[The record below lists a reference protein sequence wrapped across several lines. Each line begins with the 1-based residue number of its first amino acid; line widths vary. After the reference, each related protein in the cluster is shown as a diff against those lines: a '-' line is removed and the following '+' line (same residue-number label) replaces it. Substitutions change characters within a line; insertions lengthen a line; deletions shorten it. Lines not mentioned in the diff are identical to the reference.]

1 MLFNLIFFLILLL
14 VSWLVF
20 VILNGRKLKKN
31 KKNLWE
37 VNYLVN
43 RFGLNRRKIDY
54 KKIIRLVNI
63 TNAFIISFVCTIISI
78 LPIKFMWQMLIAF
91 VVLFVMMFLF
101 YELLG
106 IYCKKKGWKTNGKRT
121 QKNRG

>member
-1 MLFNLIFFLILLL
+1 MLFNLIFFLALFL

-20 VILNGRKLKKN
+20 IILNGRKLKKN

-43 RFGLNRRKIDY
+43 RFSLNRRTIDY

-63 TNAFIISFVCTIISI
+63 TNAFIISFVCTIICV
-78 LPIKFMWQMLIAF
+78 LPLKFMWQMLIAF
-91 VVLFVMMFLF
+91 VMLFVMMFLF

-106 IYCKKKGWKTNGKRT
+106 IYCKKKGWKKNGKRT

>member
-1 MLFNLIFFLILLL
+1 MLFNLIFFLILFF

-54 KKIIRLVNI
+54 KKIV
-63 TNAFIISFVCTIISI
+63 
-78 LPIKFMWQMLIAF
+78 
-91 VVLFVMMFLF
+91 
-101 YELLG
+101 
-106 IYCKKKGWKTNGKRT
+106 
-121 QKNRG
+121 